1 MRCVCSLIPHCFVS
15 LCCYVSQIDFVPRVL
30 NDLQKQALKLLS
42 RQVMSACE
50 SRLRIIH
57 LEEALL
63 QLEETRGALKASK
76 EQAERAQKQAEQ
88 ANLTKSEFLAKSVEQ
103 TNPIAHSPNGKRVGT
118 GRSVAHSHVFLA
130 FCFFRSMSH
139 EIRTPL
145 NGVLGTASLLAE
157 TTRLDFEQ
165 RDYVRVIQ
173 SSGEHLLIVLNDI
186 LDFSK
191 FESGKLE
198 IDAGRVDLQSM
209 LEQAIELSFKPKPT
223 LELVYEIGSDVPPTI
238 LGDVT
243 RLRQIVANLISNA
256 SKFCTRGEVSV
267 KVQRMTPEEI
277 AAHQGPP
284 LHQVIDALASPS
296 PSPSE
301 MSDAL
306 AAVGGVDPESTPVHH
321 HYNSIHH
328 SPAGVAASSMHVDG
342 PTVVTANVAAIRS
355 PLGQAGRDATL
366 ASDSLMLV
374 FSVSDT
380 GIGIAPSKIHK
391 LFSAFTQLDISIT
404 REYGGTGLGLAISA
418 RLAQLMGGTMWV
430 KSEVGKGSTFFF
442 SIRTRPQPSAAP
454 SHPSAPPSPSHSAQP
469 SSSSM
474 IVPHPLAA
482 EFPAW
487 SEVRNPHA
495 PQAQP
500 VALPAD
506 SVSSSLLL
514 PLLCVVPRFTRTP
527 RLPLITR
534 VACT

>member
-1 MRCVCSLIPHCFVS
+1 
-15 LCCYVSQIDFVPRVL
+15 
-30 NDLQKQALKLLS
+30 
-42 RQVMSACE
+42 
-50 SRLRIIH
+50 
-57 LEEALL
+57 
-63 QLEETRGALKASK
+63 
-76 EQAERAQKQAEQ
+76 
-88 ANLTKSEFLAKSVEQ
+88 
-103 TNPIAHSPNGKRVGT
+103 
-118 GRSVAHSHVFLA
+118 
-130 FCFFRSMSH
+130 MSH

-198 IDAGRVDLQSM
+198 IDAGKVDLQST
-209 LEQAIELSFKPKPT
+209 LEQAIELSFKPKPH
-223 LELVYEIGSDVPPTI
+223 LELVYEIAPDVPPTI

-267 KVQRMTPEEI
+267 KVQCMTPEEI

-284 LHQVIDALASPS
+284 LHQAIEALSASP
-296 PSPSE
+296 PPTD
-301 MSDAL
+301 MSDTQTGSAG
-306 AAVGGVDPESTPVHH
+306 ADSASTPVHH

-342 PTVVTANVAAIRS
+342 PTVVTANVSAIRS
-355 PLGQAGRDATL
+355 PGNPPNRDTAL
-366 ASDSLMLV
+366 PADSLMLV

-469 SSSSM
+469 SISAGANTHM

-487 SEVRNPHA
+487 SEVRSA
-495 PQAQP
+495 TRTI
-500 VALPAD
+500 
-506 SVSSSLLL
+506 
-514 PLLCVVPRFTRTP
+514 VPRFCSLARSFLISLPCCVSALFVRRFPPTP